1 MRIKLAKWNTPEN
14 IIEKKQAKIILL
26 SQLIDVSS
34 ISCTINYT
42 NMSSLRELN
51 LGVSICLYMDL
62 IKSLN
67 IFSFK
72 TKVFKTLSLN
82 FSHGL
87 DQGTQS

>member
-42 NMSSLRELN
+42 NMSSLRELS
-51 LGVSICLYMDL
+51 LGVY
-62 IKSLN
+62 
-67 IFSFK
+67 
-72 TKVFKTLSLN
+72 
-82 FSHGL
+82 
-87 DQGTQS
+87 